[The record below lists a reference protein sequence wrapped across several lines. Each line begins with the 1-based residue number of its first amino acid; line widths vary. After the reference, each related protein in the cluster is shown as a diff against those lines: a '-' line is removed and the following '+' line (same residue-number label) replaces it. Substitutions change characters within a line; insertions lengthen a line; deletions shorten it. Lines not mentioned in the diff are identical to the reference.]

1 MEDINIINTEELENI
16 AGGVIAAGEK
26 KVEIV
31 NCKTSVNVRS
41 TPFAVNDTN
50 KVGSAKLGE
59 QFPFLG
65 WSGSWARVKY
75 NGKTAYIHK
84 DYIKVIA

>member
-1 MEDINIINTEELENI
+1 MEDIKNITEEKLEEV
-16 AGGVIAAGEK
+16 AGGVIAGSAK
-26 KVEIV
+26 QVEIV

-41 TPFAVNDTN
+41 TPFSANNDN

-59 QFPFLG
+59 KFPFLG
-65 WSGSWARVKY
+65 WSGNWARVTF

-84 DYIKVIA
+84 DYIKVIG